1 MYSYTYL
8 HGHFFNRK
16 MVTRSRKGRK
26 FIGPRNKPRLT
37 VAKVNKKVN
46 KLIAATE
53 VKTTENAIDVSV
65 DYDGHIFELAGTT
78 QGLTENTRV
87 GDKIRFT
94 GLRINGMMS
103 NFSGTQPIVRL
114 VIYKDKINSIN
125 TIPLL
130 FDALELG
137 TGQAP
142 LSHFNQNNLKA
153 FQVLWDRTF
162 ILDNVRQI
170 KVFKKYLKI
179 KFPTTYRSS
188 DNIIMAGSI
197 KLAVIANSSAN
208 LPGINLAIKQ
218 YFMDN

>member
-1 MYSYTYL
+1 MPGNFS
-8 HGHFFNRK
+8 GGA
-16 MVTRSRKGRK
+16 SRKR
-26 FIGPRNKPRLT
+26 PARMTKPRKTRIT

-53 VKTTENAIDVSV
+53 VKTTENAIDQSV
-65 DYDGHIFELAGTT
+65 DYDGHIFELASTT

-103 NFSGTQPIVRL
+103 NFVGTQPIIRM

-162 ILDNVRQI
+162 VLDSVRQI

-179 KFPTTYRSS
+179 KFPTTYRST

-197 KLAVIANSSAN
+197 KLAVISNSSAN
-208 LPGINLAIKQ
+208 LPGVNFAIKQ